1 MNKLKQTKRIFAI
14 FFMVFLFQSTSSFFE
29 AKAADA
35 FCHNTSEGYLD
46 HANMV
51 NSAGAT
57 GATVCQ
63 TEPVSITMYPIGL
76 YICTAEPTPPTTTT
90 AADLYDCFR
99 MYEGDGTS
107 AVELTSTSTSRPA
120 GTFTVPPAGVY
131 THAVLWANSLMGV
144 KNFVQV
150 DTTITG
156 SANAVASG
164 AAGYCWTTLGLTTLN
179 SALANASCGTTL
191 DTATY
196 GTTYIDM
203 ECFDDTCAY
212 EEATIVDEV
221 TVYDTN
227 EGEYLLVSG
236 TTYVPGTD
244 WQYVDGVTSSISSTD
259 SSGATRSTDVVV
271 INTDTLLLCSAYD
284 CMAVAGTSEVGK
296 SGVNKSFL
304 MAQTFPTVIDTGGKT
319 PTNFYVNFQMSTGT
333 LFDITSTGSPV
344 AAWRQGPFYME
355 MGLEY

>member
-35 FCHNTSEGYLD
+35 ACVVTADGYVD
-46 HANMV
+46 WGSMV
-51 NSAGAT
+51 DSSGST

-63 TEPVSITMYPIGL
+63 TEPVSITMYPYGL

-90 AADLYDCFR
+90 AADLSDCFR
-99 MYEGDGTS
+99 MYVGDGAS
-107 AVELTSTSTSRPA
+107 PVELTSTSTSRPA

-203 ECFDDTCAY
+203 ECFDDACAY
-212 EEATIVDEV
+212 ASTTDVSD
-221 TVYDTN
+221 
-227 EGEYLLVSG
+227 GEYLLVSG
-236 TTYVPGTD
+236 AYVPGTD

-271 INTDTLLLCSAYD
+271 VNTDTLLLCSPTA
-284 CMAVAGTSEVGK
+284 CMDTVNSETGK

-333 LFDITSTGSPV
+333 LFDVSNSSL
-344 AAWRQGPFYME
+344 AAWRQGPFYFE

>member
-35 FCHNTSEGYLD
+35 ACVVTADGYVD
-46 HANMV
+46 WGSMV
-51 NSAGAT
+51 DSSGST

-90 AADLYDCFR
+90 AVDLSDCFR
-99 MYEGDGTS
+99 IYEGDGTS
-107 AVELTSTSTSRPA
+107 PVELTSTSTSRPA

-150 DTTITG
+150 DSDITG
-156 SANAVASG
+156 GASG
-164 AAGYCWTTLGLTTLN
+164 ASGDAGYCWTTSGLTTLN
-179 SALANASCGTTL
+179 SARLNATCGATV
-191 DTATY
+191 DAATY
-196 GTTYIDM
+196 GTTYLDM
-203 ECFDDTCAY
+203 ECFDDACT
-212 EEATIVDEV
+212 
-221 TVYDTN
+221 YDGTDDISDGQYKADT
-227 EGEYLLVSG
+227 GEI
-236 TTYVPGTD
+236 PGTD

-259 SSGATRSTDVVV
+259 SSGNTRSTDVVV
-271 INTDTLLLCSAYD
+271 MNTDTLLLCSPST
-284 CMAVAGTSEVGK
+284 CMSAVDVETGTT
-296 SGVNKSFL
+296 GVNKSFM

-333 LFDITSTGSPV
+333 LFDVSNSSL